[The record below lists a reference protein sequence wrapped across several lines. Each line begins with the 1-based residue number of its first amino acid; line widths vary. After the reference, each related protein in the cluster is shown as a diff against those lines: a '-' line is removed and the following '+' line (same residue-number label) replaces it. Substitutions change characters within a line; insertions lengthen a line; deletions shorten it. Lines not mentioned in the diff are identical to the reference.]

1 MDQKRD
7 STIAIWL
14 GAALIVGTAALY
26 WPALRF
32 DFINLDDPTYVLQN
46 PKVSQG
52 VTWGGIVWAFKAFYG
67 ANWHPLTWIS
77 HMVDVS
83 LFGLKPMGH
92 HGMNIVFH
100 VANSVLLFLLM
111 RQLTGATWR
120 SVIVA
125 GLFAWHPTHVES
137 VAWVSERKDVL
148 SMFFGLL
155 ALSAYAA
162 YAKSKVEGRGSKAR
176 YVTALLFFAL
186 GLMSKP
192 MLVTWPFVMLL
203 LDVWPLNRFK
213 REGGRWKMED
223 GKNVLSVITE
233 KIPFFALTAAS
244 CVITFFA
251 QRAGGAVQS
260 MERLPL
266 EARLENSVVSY
277 VRYLGKTFWPAD
289 LCAFYPHP
297 VQWPGEIL
305 FGAIVILAGLSI
317 LALWKFRQQR
327 FVFVGLCWF
336 LGTLVPVI
344 GLIQVG
350 GQSIADRYLYIP
362 QVGVLFAVVWSVAA
376 LVAAHGRARQIAS
389 GVACAALIL
398 CAIQTRGYL
407 PKWQNSTALFK
418 HVLTLG
424 ENNPPALY
432 SLGLALCT
440 EGKYDEAIPY
450 LVKATDIDPT
460 IQVYQGQLALAY
472 EMRGD
477 IGGAIERYRRCIE
490 LSPDLT
496 EALNNLAWLLA
507 TTPDARLRNGAD
519 AVRFARRACDLTLN
533 EWPMFLGTLAAAYA
547 EAGRFPEAVATAE
560 KAERQARQRGFTD
573 LAEQN
578 AKLLETYRA
587 GKPHRESGDGR

>member
-1 MDQKRD
+1 MLL
-7 STIAIWL
+7 A
-14 GAALIVGTAALY
+14 GTAALY

-52 VTWGGIVWAFKAFYG
+52 VTWSGIIWAFKEFYG

-92 HGMNIVFH
+92 HATNLVFH
-100 VANSVLLFLLM
+100 VLNSMLLFLLL
-111 RQLTGATWR
+111 RQMTGAVWR
-120 SVIVA
+120 SAIVA

-148 SMFFGLL
+148 STFFGLL
-155 ALSAYAA
+155 SLMAYAA
-162 YAKSKVEGRGSKAR
+162 FVKSKVEGRESKAR
-176 YVTALLFFAL
+176 YMIALVLFAL

-203 LDVWPLNRFK
+203 LDIWPLR
-213 REGGRWKMED
+213 RCTSADGRWKMED
-223 GKNVLSVITE
+223 GRNWTRLLVE
-233 KIPFFALTAAS
+233 KIPFFALTVAS
-244 CVITFFA
+244 CLLTFFA

-260 MERLPL
+260 MGRLPA
-266 EARLENSVVSY
+266 EARIENAVVSY
-277 VRYLGKTFWPAD
+277 VRYIGKTFWPSD
-289 LCAFYPHP
+289 LSAFYPHP
-297 VQWPGEIL
+297 VEWPGEIL
-305 FGAIVILAGLSI
+305 FGSI
-317 LALWKFRQQR
+317 LVLVVLLAIALWKLRSQSFI
-327 FVFVGLCWF
+327 FVGLCWF

-344 GLIQVG
+344 GLVQVG

-362 QVGVLFAVVWSVAA
+362 QVGLLIAAVWGAAAMVAA
-376 LVAAHGRARQIAS
+376 DKRAKQVAITVAS
-389 GVACAALIL
+389 AALIVCPIL
-398 CAIQTRGYL
+398 THVYL
-407 PKWQNSTALFK
+407 PKWRSSAALFK
-418 HVLTLG
+418 HVLSLG

-450 LVKATDIDPT
+450 LVKATDMDPT

-472 EMRGD
+472 EMQGD
-477 IGGAIERYRRCIE
+477 IGGAIERYRKCIE

-507 TTPDARLRNGAD
+507 TSPEANYRNGAD
-519 AVRFARRACDLTLN
+519 AIKFATRACELTLN

-547 EAGRFPEAVATAE
+547 EAGRFEEAIKAGE
-560 KAERQARQRGFTD
+560 KAEQQARKRGFTD
-573 LAEQN
+573 LADQN
-578 AKLLETYRA
+578 LKLLETYRA
-587 GKPHRESGDGR
+587 GKPHRERGGANR